1 MDAYDTKT
9 VYQTQRGWER
19 CVLANKLA
27 TISRLLLL
35 WWRWMGG
42 RRRRPTNTVKLT
54 IFPVTLY
61 PWQGRYNNR
70 CVVRG
75 VCGAWCVWCIVH
87 FAWCI
92 ERGALGGGGGGG
104 QQTLSNWLSFWWHRF
119 RTSWTAADANAYIF
133 GAVINYD
140 WFYKVLHYYYCCDYN
155 EWGGRRRRPTIGG
168 SPKKCLFFK

>member
-19 CVLANKLA
+19 CVLANELA

-61 PWQGRYNNR
+61 PWQGRYNNQ
-70 CVVRG
+70 CIVPGVR
-75 VCGAWCVWCIVH
+75 GAWCAWCIVH

-92 ERGALGGGGGGG
+92 ESGALGGGRGGG
-104 QQTLSNWLSFWWHRF
+104 QQTLSNWLSFQWHQF

-133 GAVINYD
+133 GAVINDD
-140 WFYKVLHYYYCCDYN
+140 WFYRVLQLLLLL
-155 EWGGRRRRPTIGG
+155 WRQWMGGEEEEANNRGF
-168 SPKKCLFFK
+168 SPKMSIF